1 MFLIFSPNSEDF
13 VTASHLGAA
22 GRVAVPGPRAFA
34 AHSSARWTRVS
45 CGLGSVRSTEEAHHC
60 HLGWRVWKW
69 SGQAGRVRVSREWEN
84 TVLHQEQV
92 PSAARCGP
100 AGLGGASGALDTGV
114 LFLDERPRRMFHS
127 SHCKTDRIR
136 SELLKILPVRS
147 GVVVCV
153 NWAGPPGVP
162 EAPRHDPWAVS
173 LGVRRGVGGWM
184 FVKPGRG
191 TQLDLGQ
198 VTEAWTQQ
206 RCPVGMQP
214 LARLPFPPATPGS
227 PGSRGLTQS
236 TLGRTRPC
244 SLGSRTVTSGTARP
258 RLETLLLHT
267 AWCLLERSPLNQI
280 FGSTANKGI
289 IMTREDCVKPHVPR
303 WRTDRRYGKAEKQQI
318 RRCEVVILSLR
329 VHSAW
334 IPGHLTATFAVTGT
348 RHAP

>member
-1 MFLIFSPNSEDF
+1 MLLIFSPNSEDF

-22 GRVAVPGPRAFA
+22 GRAAAPGPRAFA

-69 SGQAGRVRVSREWEN
+69 SGQAGRVRVGREWEN

-173 LGVRRGVGGWM
+173 LGVRRGVWG
-184 FVKPGRG
+184 VDVCK
-191 TQLDLGQ
+191 
-198 VTEAWTQQ
+198 AWP
-206 RCPVGMQP
+206 RDAAGPRP
-214 LARLPFPPATPGS
+214 S
-227 PGSRGLTQS
+227 HRGLD
-236 TLGRTRPC
+236 
-244 SLGSRTVTSGTARP
+244 A
-258 RLETLLLHT
+258 
-267 AWCLLERSPLNQI
+267 A
-280 FGSTANKGI
+280 K
-289 IMTREDCVKPHVPR
+289 VPR
-303 WRTDRRYGKAEKQQI
+303 GNAASCPPPVPAGHPRFSWLTRTHAVHPGPNPSLLSRLQDCHLRNCTSTPRNPSLT
-318 RRCEVVILSLR
+318 RCMVPSRKISIESNIWFYSK
-329 VHSAW
+329 
-334 IPGHLTATFAVTGT
+334 
-348 RHAP
+348 

>member
-22 GRVAVPGPRAFA
+22 GRAAVRGPRAFA

-60 HLGWRVWKW
+60 RLGWRVWKW

-114 LFLDERPRRMFHS
+114 LFLDGRPRRMFHS

-191 TQLDLGQ
+191 TELDLGQ

-206 RCPVGMQP
+206 RCPVGTQP
-214 LARLPFPPATPGS
+214 LARLPFLPATPGFS
-227 PGSRGLTQS
+227 WLTWTRAVHPGPNPSLLSRLRACHLRNCTSTPRNPSLTHCMV
-236 TLGRTRPC
+236 P
-244 SLGSRTVTSGTARP
+244 SGKISI
-258 RLETLLLHT
+258 ESNI
-267 AWCLLERSPLNQI
+267 WFYS
-280 FGSTANKGI
+280 K
-289 IMTREDCVKPHVPR
+289 
-303 WRTDRRYGKAEKQQI
+303 
-318 RRCEVVILSLR
+318 
-329 VHSAW
+329 
-334 IPGHLTATFAVTGT
+334 
-348 RHAP
+348 